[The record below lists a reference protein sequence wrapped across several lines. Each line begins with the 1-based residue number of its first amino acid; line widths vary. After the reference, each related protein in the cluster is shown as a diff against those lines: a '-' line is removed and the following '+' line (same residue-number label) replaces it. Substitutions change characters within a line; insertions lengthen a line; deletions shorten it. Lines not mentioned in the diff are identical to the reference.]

1 MALALVHPHSLAIE
15 FSVTN
20 YPEQAIKVMT
30 DHAWKTKETFPWNT
44 RNYHQRQRAII
55 SFHFQIEKKILPH
68 KGYFKLMT
76 GNFTPMPI
84 ESQSMKTGVY
94 ASLRLLKIYSVTVLS
109 ICILIIHTGRK
120 GFQLLSNDMKMAH
133 NGSNYS
139 TINKIHKSSL
149 QKYLA
154 YLSCSLKSHKRS
166 TSEIPVYQT
175 PKTYPLYLA
184 AYIMVKEEME
194 KNKVLCKISHRE

>member
-1 MALALVHPHSLAIE
+1 M
-15 FSVTN
+15 
-20 YPEQAIKVMT
+20 
-30 DHAWKTKETFPWNT
+30 
-44 RNYHQRQRAII
+44 
-55 SFHFQIEKKILPH
+55 PH

-109 ICILIIHTGRK
+109 ICVLIIHTGRK
-120 GFQLLSNDMKMAH
+120 GFQLLSNDMKMDH

-166 TSEIPVYQT
+166 TSEIPVYHADTENISIVSCCIHHGKRGNGKKQSS
-175 PKTYPLYLA
+175 LQDQSQR
-184 AYIMVKEEME
+184 VKF
-194 KNKVLCKISHRE
+194 KDHNRKKIYHNNAHTFFERES

>member
-1 MALALVHPHSLAIE
+1 MENKRNISLKYSKLSSTSE
-15 FSVTN
+15 SYN
-20 YPEQAIKVMT
+20 L
-30 DHAWKTKETFPWNT
+30 
-44 RNYHQRQRAII
+44 I
-55 SFHFQIEKKILPH
+55 SLSNWEKILPH
-68 KGYFKLMT
+68 KGYIKLMT

-133 NGSNYS
+133 NGSHYS